1 MQKKL
6 IKVDPTDNVAVAL
19 VNLVAGE
26 TIAFE
31 GEDVVVLSDTK
42 MKHKIAMKDFESGDK
57 IIMYGVIV
65 GKASQT
71 IAKGDVITTANVK
84 HESAKVTGKTDTI
97 GWEVPN
103 VDRTIRA
110 MGLYSFTETEIT
122 PLKSW

>member
-42 MKHKIAMKDFESGDK
+42 MKHKIAMKDFESIFVSVVHK
-57 IIMYGVIV
+57 
-65 GKASQT
+65 
-71 IAKGDVITTANVK
+71 
-84 HESAKVTGKTDTI
+84 
-97 GWEVPN
+97 
-103 VDRTIRA
+103 R
-110 MGLYSFTETEIT
+110 
-122 PLKSW
+122 SWALVEG